1 MGALYEFVASNLE
14 SPKAPFYLY
23 VTPPKQELKDKSLTM
38 MKAGLAPAA
47 NVYLGSKSAEHQL
60 SAKCLSHVVADE
72 NLRRL
77 AIGRA
82 KSFESL
88 VILGKSL

>member
-72 NLRRL
+72 NLRRW

-88 VILGKSL
+88 GI